1 MPNAHLCRG
10 PAAAPWATSLR
21 PTDRQLL
28 DQFSAGRNE
37 EAFAEL
43 VRRHGPMVLGVC
55 RRVLGDG
62 HAAEDAFQ
70 ATFLLL
76 VRKSGTLRE
85 PDLLASWLYG
95 VACRT
100 SMKARA
106 RASRQRKTEQR
117 ADAMVPT
124 DPSLDVTMR
133 ELQTLLDEELDALPE
148 KYRAP
153 LVLCYLEGK
162 TNLQAAR
169 ELGWPAGSISR
180 RVARGLELLRSRLT
194 RRGVTVSALALALL
208 MSQEAAAAAVPASL
222 AASTAHAAALVAAG
236 QTAAQAASASV
247 AELADEVLQATSFW
261 DGARLGAAALALL
274 AFLGGA
280 WMWTHTPAAASN
292 SLPASA
298 GAPACSG
305 GGLPPATLLEV
316 PHGDANASSAC
327 AAASCPDSGGA
338 AARCGAT
345 GCSGAP

>member
-1 MPNAHLCRG
+1 MPNAHLCRA

-28 DQFSAGRNE
+28 DQFSAGRDE

-76 VRKSGTLRE
+76 VRKPGTLRE

-100 SMKARA
+100 AMKARA

-133 ELQTLLDEELDALPE
+133 ELQTLLDEELDALPD

-153 LVLCYLEGK
+153 LILCYLEGK

-180 RVARGLELLRSRLT
+180 RLARGLELLRSRLT
-194 RRGVTVSALALALL
+194 RRGVTVSALALAFL
-208 MSQEAAAAAVPASL
+208 MSQEAAPAAVPASL
-222 AASTAHAAALVAAG
+222 VTSTAHAAALVAAG
-236 QTAAQAASASV
+236 QTAAHAASASV
-247 AELADEVLQATSFW
+247 AELAEEALQATSLW
-261 DGARLGAAALALL
+261 DTARLGAVALTVLLLL
-274 AFLGGA
+274 AGA
-280 WMWTHTPAAASN
+280 WIWTHTPAAASN
-292 SLPASA
+292 TVPGGGDVPACSANLSPAAVIRAPDVSADAAACSA
-298 GAPACSG
+298 GAC
-305 GGLPPATLLEV
+305 T
-316 PHGDANASSAC
+316 ASRC
-327 AAASCPDSGGA
+327 AAAGEA
-338 AARCGAT
+338 AA
-345 GCSGAP
+345 GCAGGP

>member
-28 DQFSAGRNE
+28 DQFSCGRDE

-100 SMKARA
+100 AMKARA

-133 ELQTLLDEELDALPE
+133 ELQTFLDEELDALPE

-153 LVLCYLEGK
+153 LILCYLEGK

-180 RVARGLELLRSRLT
+180 RLARGLELLRARLT

-208 MSQEAAAAAVPASL
+208 MSQEAAAAAVPAALVTS
-222 AASTAHAAALVAAG
+222 AAHTAALVATG
-236 QTAAQAASASV
+236 QTAAQATSASV
-247 AELADEVLQATSFW
+247 AELAEEALQATSLQ
-261 DGARLGAAALALL
+261 DAARLGAIALTLL
-274 AFLGGA
+274 LVLGGA
-280 WMWTHTPAAASN
+280 WVWTHTSAAASN
-292 SLPASA
+292 SLPNG
-298 GAPACSG
+298 GAA
-305 GGLPPATLLEV
+305 
-316 PHGDANASSAC
+316 SAC
-327 AAASCPDSGGA
+327 ASESLRPATAGGAEAAPGCSAAACSDSGCA
-338 AARCGAT
+338 AAGCAAT